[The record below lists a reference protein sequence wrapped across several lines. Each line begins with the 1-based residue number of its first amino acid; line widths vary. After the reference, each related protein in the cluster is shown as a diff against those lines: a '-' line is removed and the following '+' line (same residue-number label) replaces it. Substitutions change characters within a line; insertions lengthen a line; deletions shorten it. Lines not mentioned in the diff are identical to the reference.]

1 MTTPNKRVV
10 SPTVTRR
17 HPKAGCGS
25 TTAAHANR
33 AALESLPHLV
43 TRLTALWGYVEC
55 QPYLRRLIVAG
66 PERENRSGFP
76 RAVLDELVFLE
87 ELWASFQSEL
97 LRETLSQTQ
106 RDQLAFAE
114 QRRALEKAW
123 DGR

>member
-1 MTTPNKRVV
+1 MPNKRVV
-10 SPTVTRR
+10 SPNLTRR
-17 HPKAGCGS
+17 LLQASADS
-25 TTAAHANR
+25 TPEEHSER

-66 PERENRSGFP
+66 PERETRSGFP
-76 RAVLDELVFLE
+76 GAVLDELIFLE
-87 ELWASFQSEL
+87 ELWAGSQAQL
-97 LRETLSQTQ
+97 LRETLSETQ
-106 RDQLAFAE
+106 RDQLEFVE

>member
-1 MTTPNKRVV
+1 MTNKRVV
-10 SPTVTRR
+10 SPSLTR
-17 HPKAGCGS
+17 PLPSAGNKS
-25 TTAAHANR
+25 TSVAHEER

-55 QPYLRRLIVAG
+55 QPYLRHLIVAG
-66 PERENRSGFP
+66 PERESRSGFP

-87 ELWASFQSEL
+87 ELWTSFQPDL

>member
-1 MTTPNKRVV
+1 MTTPDKRVV
-10 SPTVTRR
+10 PATVTRR
-17 HPKAGCGS
+17 HAKAS
-25 TTAAHANR
+25 SERTTVAHADR

-87 ELWASFQSEL
+87 ELWASFQSDL
-97 LRETLSQTQ
+97 LRETLSETQ

-114 QRRALEKAW
+114 RRRALEKAW